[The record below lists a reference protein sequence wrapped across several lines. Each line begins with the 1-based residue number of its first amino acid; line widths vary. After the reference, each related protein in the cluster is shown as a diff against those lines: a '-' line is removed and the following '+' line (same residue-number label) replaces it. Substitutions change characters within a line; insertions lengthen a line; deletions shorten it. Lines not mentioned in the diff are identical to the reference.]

1 MKQKILGADQR
12 FGRLTT
18 VASVILPQRHIHAWI
33 CKCDCGTET
42 IVFNSNLASGKTQ
55 SCGCLRRTNKVVLKK
70 MIMPIIWRIKE
81 TATVEGIKVS
91 DINEWTKYLMTFI
104 SEYIDYI

>member
-1 MKQKILGADQR
+1 
-12 FGRLTT
+12 
-18 VASVILPQRHIHAWI
+18 
-33 CKCDCGTET
+33 
-42 IVFNSNLASGKTQ
+42 
-55 SCGCLRRTNKVVLKK
+55 